1 MKEFDALT
9 NGTLSREFANY
20 IDTSFVKIVQKIFFF
35 ILFHNFAIFINQLEA
50 RIGKVP
56 LYNFE

>member
-20 IDTSFVKIVQKIFFF
+20 IDTSFVKIIEEMFFF
-35 ILFHNFAIFINQLEA
+35 NLF
-50 RIGKVP
+50 
-56 LYNFE
+56 YNFTIFLKIT